1 MTLFILLPVHNRRDT
16 TRRFM
21 ESLIRQK
28 YRTYHLLLL
37 DDGSTDGTDQMVR
50 SYLDVDKLTVIRG
63 NGSWWWGGALHQ
75 GYLWLKR
82 QELNADDPVLI
93 INDDTEMG
101 ETYLGTGVELLRQN
115 LRTLLVSRCTDR
127 TTGEI
132 VDPGTY
138 HLEYATRA
146 FETVE
151 GATTSNCCSTRGL
164 FLRASDLLAIGG
176 FHPRLLPH
184 YLSDI
189 EFTCRAQKKGYRF
202 LRDERLALS
211 LDHGAT
217 GFHDHHFPASSRREF
232 LKNYFS
238 NGYSGNPIHWSN
250 FVLLALPW
258 RYKGRH
264 LFNIWKSALRIIT
277 HKMIRV
283 TPKTPVN
290 P

>member
-1 MTLFILLPVHNRRDT
+1 MKLYILLPVHNRRET
-16 TRRFM
+16 TRCFM
-21 ESLIRQK
+21 ESLIRQE
-28 YRTYHLLLL
+28 YTAYHLLLL
-37 DDGSTDGTDQMVR
+37 DDGSTDGTEQMVR
-50 SYLDVDKLTVIRG
+50 SYLEMDNLTVIRG

-75 GYLWLKR
+75 GRLWLKR
-82 QELNADDPVLI
+82 QELNADDLVLI
-93 INDDTEMG
+93 INDDTEME
-101 ETYLGTGVELLRQN
+101 ETYLELGVELLRQN
-115 LRTLLVSRCTDR
+115 QRTLLVSRCRDR
-127 TTGEI
+127 TTGET

-151 GATTSNCCSTRGL
+151 GATESNCCSTRGL

-189 EFTCRAQKKGYRF
+189 EFTCRAQRKGYRF
-202 LRDERLALS
+202 LTNEGLVLS
-211 LDHGAT
+211 LDHDAT
-217 GFHDHHFPASSRREF
+217 GFHDHHFPPSSRWEF

-238 NGYSGNPIHWSN
+238 NRYSGNPVHWSS

-264 LFNIWKSALRIIT
+264 LFNIWKSALQIILRRL
-277 HKMIRV
+277 IRGSA
-283 TPKTPVN
+283 
-290 P
+290 